1 MPIYYIQYEAEPLPE
16 SQEFEACGGAYVNC
30 WVHAESEQEAERVTS
45 DAIGEAGWRILSV
58 EEECCEVS
66 EDWYSEDE
74 EGREYYQQAISEGN
88 CYVFYQWPVE
98 PQEGDD
104 VH

>member
-1 MPIYYIQYEAEPLPE
+1 MRRCVCELLGPRRVRTG
-16 SQEFEACGGAYVNC
+16 S
-30 WVHAESEQEAERVTS
+30 ERVTS
-45 DAIGEAGWRILSV
+45 DAIGEAGWRVLSV